1 MSKSDIAAGGQN
13 PDDVAAVDAA
23 EAAEKQAE
31 TNCKAVT
38 TAATDAM
45 ATLATIVA
53 SDDATISAN
62 APGHIRT
69 LARVCRLLLRL
80 QLRRFEGTT

>member
-1 MSKSDIAAGGQN
+1 
-13 PDDVAAVDAA
+13 
-23 EAAEKQAE
+23 
-31 TNCKAVT
+31 
-38 TAATDAM
+38 DAM